1 VKDSSPYVIG
11 PAAPVSGP
19 VRESSYRESPYI
31 VLDEGDFTR
40 IDLRQYWR
48 IVRKH
53 IWLVLAVPLAF
64 VVLTAAHDLMVTRLY
79 TAQATILIKNNAPQ
93 VYEYTSMDNAGGAEG
108 GAGAQWNVNNKT
120 EYTLLESRNLAN
132 RVILAEGLFAN
143 PLFVGGR
150 AARAPEGAA
159 GDLGDDVAGD
169 GLNEQ
174 VPAGLIARYLADL
187 KVAPIEE
194 TELVAVSFTTPDP
207 ALSARVVNAH
217 VREFTRQG
225 IELNSQASDQAA
237 QFLQKKLAQ
246 LKRQVE
252 ESELA
257 LNNYR
262 RDKGIIP
269 GLISVNGNEDVV
281 LGRLDKLS
289 EQVQQAHLANLNLET
304 QIDLVKQ
311 GHADALPAVIGSTI
325 VQKLRENLDTF
336 QAQYASM
343 SGQYKPE
350 YLPMAE
356 LTAKINGTRE
366 ALKREIASIV
376 ASIETQYAA
385 SLKDEEALNQE
396 LKHEKEFALGLNDA
410 AVKYAILQ
418 READTNKQLYNAV
431 LTRMKDVEV
440 TADLHASNISIVDR
454 ATPPTAPSS
463 PRQVRDLL
471 AAALLGLMGGVG
483 LAFLLERHDDT
494 FKDAAEIETYL
505 RVPQLGTIPS
515 FQRLSGPVYGAGA
528 AKPLTARQSSEDS
541 NTRALSYESHSP
553 VGEAYRMLRTS
564 LLLSRAG
571 APPKTALV
579 ASAVPGEGK
588 TTTAANLSIVLA
600 GTGRRVLLIDADLRR
615 PHCHEVFGID
625 KDLGLTEALTGIG
638 EPSELIRR
646 MDVKNLYLLTSG
658 AMPPNPSELLG
669 SEKMRE
675 ILDSLSGQYDCVIID
690 TAPITLVTDAVI
702 LSSMVDGVLL
712 VAHKRTPRQ
721 QVKAAL
727 SRLEYAQAKIFGV
740 VLNGVDLG
748 FGYNG
753 YASQYYR
760 YGYGSNGNSNDA
772 AIGK

>member
-1 VKDSSPYVIG
+1 
-11 PAAPVSGP
+11 

-40 IDLRQYWR
+40 VDLRQYWR

-159 GDLGDDVAGD
+159 GDLGDDAAGD

-494 FKDAAEIETYL
+494 FKDAAEIEAYL

-515 FQRLSGPVYGAGA
+515 FQRLSGPVYGAGG
-528 AKPLTARQSSEDS
+528 AKPLTARQSSGDP

-646 MDVKNLYLLTSG
+646 MNVKNLYLLTSG